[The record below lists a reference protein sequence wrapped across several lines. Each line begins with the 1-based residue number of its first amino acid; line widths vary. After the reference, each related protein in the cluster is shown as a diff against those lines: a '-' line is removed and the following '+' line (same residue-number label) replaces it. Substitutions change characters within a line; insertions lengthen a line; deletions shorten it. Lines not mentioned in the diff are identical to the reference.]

1 MWDLLALLE
10 SNRLIE
16 KPAILKGEEVGAE
29 HFSDISFIVL
39 TD

>member
-1 MWDLLALLE
+1 MWDLFALIE
-10 SNRLIE
+10 SNGLIE
-16 KPAILKGEEVGAE
+16 KPAILKGEEVGAK